1 MLTLI
6 ALGGF
11 GAAGVLSAMAAKDW
25 QEDIIDFLQQ
35 LVPPG
40 DIFDLF
46 FENLT
51 DIKNYLIALAVSC

>member
-25 QEDIIDFLQQ
+25 QEDVIDFLQQ
-35 LVPPG
+35 LIPPG
-40 DIFDLF
+40 EIFDRF

-51 DIKNYLIALAVSC
+51 DIKNYMIALAVS